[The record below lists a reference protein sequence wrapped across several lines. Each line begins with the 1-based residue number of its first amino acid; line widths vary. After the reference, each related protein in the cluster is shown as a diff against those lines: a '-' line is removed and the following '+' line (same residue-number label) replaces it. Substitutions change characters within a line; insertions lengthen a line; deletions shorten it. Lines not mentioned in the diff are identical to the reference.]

1 LNRARLRTK
10 REELFTTCREEKRHD
25 RNNKKQILIRKI
37 PFRPRTTHKIHGAGT
52 KCALKHYRSLK
63 QRGDEAMRMIT
74 LMGTAAA
81 ALTAATLLVTPA
93 SADRVCR
100 QSCDDGF
107 CRTRCFDHGDRL
119 YMYDRDRDDY
129 YYHRHRP
136 GIGVYGPG
144 FGVDIGR

>member
-1 LNRARLRTK
+1 MRT
-10 REELFTTCREEKRHD
+10 
-25 RNNKKQILIRKI
+25 
-37 PFRPRTTHKIHGAGT
+37 
-52 KCALKHYRSLK
+52 
-63 QRGDEAMRMIT
+63 IT

-81 ALTAATLLVTPA
+81 ALTAVTLLATPA

-100 QSCDDGF
+100 QTCDDGF
-107 CRTRCFDHGDRL
+107 CRTRCFDRGDRL

-129 YYHRHRP
+129 YSHRHRP

>member
-1 LNRARLRTK
+1 
-10 REELFTTCREEKRHD
+10 
-25 RNNKKQILIRKI
+25 
-37 PFRPRTTHKIHGAGT
+37 
-52 KCALKHYRSLK
+52 
-63 QRGDEAMRMIT
+63 MRMIT

-81 ALTAATLLVTPA
+81 ALTAATLLAAPA

-100 QSCDDGF
+100 QTCDEGF
-107 CRTRCFDHGDRL
+107 CRTRCFYRGDRL

-136 GIGVYGPG
+136 GIGIYGPG

>member
-1 LNRARLRTK
+1 
-10 REELFTTCREEKRHD
+10 
-25 RNNKKQILIRKI
+25 
-37 PFRPRTTHKIHGAGT
+37 
-52 KCALKHYRSLK
+52 
-63 QRGDEAMRMIT
+63 MRMIT

-81 ALTAATLLVTPA
+81 AALTVATLLATPA

-107 CRTRCFDHGDRL
+107 CRTRCFDRGDRL

-129 YYHRHRP
+129 NYHRHRP